1 MASDTFSIK
10 LKSNATGQSFY
21 VLMDTN
27 GSMVTV
33 RSTGVASR
41 GAAYE
46 YTVGATIAASVV
58 NLRTA
63 LLTDFTNINV
73 VINANDNS
81 RLDITSTA
89 SGTIT
94 FAKTSPLIWGDAF
107 GFTLNG
113 YARRYAFEFTD
124 KNGNAN
130 TINIDQKDYFDAVED
145 RDLGARNPLHRKDV
159 SDNVLGH
166 SLEFDIEV
174 QESET
179 LGLPEFF
186 VEDPF
191 TFKVTLKRNGGTKFV
206 GYVNAE
212 QYSDPYIAPPFDVSI
227 VASDGIG
234 LLKQINFDMTGKWVS
249 ELSIIAFILN
259 KLGLGLSIMIGMSI
273 HELYESG
280 SYTAMGQTYVDASY
294 FVDNA
299 MNCYDVLQT
308 ILRSYGPSCYIVQ
321 HKGQWVI
328 TRNMDMMG
336 SYVVHNK
343 DGVKTGNAST
353 PFATVEYDNAATL
366 RYVRPVNS
374 LTRTMMP
381 RAKSITVTGSLGN
394 KNNWTDW
401 AAFPFAKTTFNA
413 GNNAG
418 IGDLDR
424 YVFEQWTT
432 ITTSDNWTAEGVYT
446 NHENTDVM
454 SLRNSY
460 DHVYPGTDWQ
470 YIAANVIENALQTTK
485 RLRFEIDLQY
495 FWKDHGTDIYKII
508 RVFITSGT
516 SYLTADGWTTTPTYN
531 EVQLSNRTPFTLSI
545 EVDGLP
551 NAGPINVRFGFM
563 DLKLLDIADKHV
575 YVSRIAVLYA
585 ETTDVPKSVTYYTD
599 LVPIS
604 SEKIEIAD
612 IPVDIPVYNSAL
624 PNQYNF
630 IKTRSNGLPTF
641 QWAHSD
647 DLTFYR
653 LPVIIIRTE
662 ASNRRA
668 VRQQLK
674 GTLQLMGSNLAYG
687 DWNTM
692 LRFID
697 SSNEYRTFIA
707 DAVSHDLFEDEID
720 GDFTESLIYVDMQ
733 LDIVETI
740 KYS

>member
-1 MASDTFSIK
+1 
-10 LKSNATGQSFY
+10 
-21 VLMDTN
+21 
-27 GSMVTV
+27 
-33 RSTGVASR
+33 
-41 GAAYE
+41 
-46 YTVGATIAASVV
+46 
-58 NLRTA
+58 
-63 LLTDFTNINV
+63 
-73 VINANDNS
+73 
-81 RLDITSTA
+81 
-89 SGTIT
+89 
-94 FAKTSPLIWGDAF
+94 
-107 GFTLNG
+107 
-113 YARRYAFEFTD
+113 
-124 KNGNAN
+124 
-130 TINIDQKDYFDAVED
+130 
-145 RDLGARNPLHRKDV
+145 
-159 SDNVLGH
+159 
-166 SLEFDIEV
+166 
-174 QESET
+174 
-179 LGLPEFF
+179 
-186 VEDPF
+186 
-191 TFKVTLKRNGGTKFV
+191 
-206 GYVNAE
+206 
-212 QYSDPYIAPPFDVSI
+212 
-227 VASDGIG
+227 
-234 LLKQINFDMTGKWVS
+234 
-249 ELSIIAFILN
+249 
-259 KLGLGLSIMIGMSI
+259 
-273 HELYESG
+273 
-280 SYTAMGQTYVDASY
+280 
-294 FVDNA
+294 
-299 MNCYDVLQT
+299 
-308 ILRSYGPSCYIVQ
+308 
-321 HKGQWVI
+321 
-328 TRNMDMMG
+328 
-336 SYVVHNK
+336 
-343 DGVKTGNAST
+343 
-353 PFATVEYDNAATL
+353 
-366 RYVRPVNS
+366 
-374 LTRTMMP
+374 MMP

-401 AAFPFAKTTFNA
+401 GIFPFAKATFNA
-413 GNNAG
+413 GNDAG

-470 YIAANVIENALQTTK
+470 YIAANVIENALATTS

-516 SYLTADGWTTTPTYN
+516 SYLTASGWTTTPTYN
-531 EVQLSNRTPFTLSI
+531 EVTLSNRTPFTFSI
-545 EVDGLP
+545 DVDGLP

-563 DLKLLDIADKHV
+563 DLKSLDIADKHV
-575 YVSRIAVLYA
+575 YVSRIAVSYA
-585 ETTDVPKSVTYYTD
+585 ETTEVPKSVTYSTD

-641 QWAHSD
+641 HWGHSD
-647 DLTFYR
+647 DMTFYR